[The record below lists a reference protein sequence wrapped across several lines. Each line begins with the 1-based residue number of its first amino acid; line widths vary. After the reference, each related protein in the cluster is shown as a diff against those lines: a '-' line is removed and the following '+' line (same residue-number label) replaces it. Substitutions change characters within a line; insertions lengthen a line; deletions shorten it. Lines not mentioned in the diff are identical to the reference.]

1 MSDPTGN
8 LAVFLETVSL
18 IELVLCLAVA
28 VVLARRWREQRS
40 TAISSAFGIFA
51 VVAVVI
57 GVSFVEPADPT
68 SGWGAVYMD
77 VLVCVL
83 LSIPYLLV
91 RFTWSLGGV
100 RDRTHQA
107 MLALFAAQVAVT
119 IAAPPLPEEGAEHPA
134 WYTAYMVGVLGA
146 WSLGCVIAA
155 VGLWRAGRG
164 QSAVVRQRMRSLS
177 TGGLLLALT
186 LVLSGAA
193 GSASTALAVVI
204 SLLGLAS
211 IGLFALAFLPP
222 RTLRLVW
229 RQGDLAMLASAER
242 GLMRA
247 LSRQDVAETI
257 VPAVAQV
264 FGGGGAALL
273 DGAGRPVHTVGFTA
287 AESQRL
293 AELVGEHPDG
303 ERLCAPQE
311 GLLTSQLTHGWLL
324 VGAARLAPVFG
335 DDEAVLLERVAT
347 LVDLALQRAEL
358 FEQERMSRRDAESAN
373 AELETLLYSVSHD
386 LRSPLIS
393 VLGYLDVLRQEHG
406 TDLTGEGPHYL
417 ERISVN
423 AVYMQSLIADL
434 LELSRIGRSDPP
446 AVDLDLVPLAEQVLE
461 GARMAHPAADLRV
474 EGGLGVV
481 RMSDVRA
488 RQLITNLVDNALKH
502 GGREDLR
509 ITVAARPTESGGLRL
524 TIADDG
530 RGVPAEYR
538 SRVLRVFERLDAAR
552 SSSGTGMGLAICK
565 RIVESAGGTLEVG
578 GPPDGAESGTT
589 ICIDLPAGVVVE
601 RRVPEPRS
609 AQEGRTDSTTASRST
624 ALEKV
629 EESA

>member
-1 MSDPTGN
+1 MTDPTGG

-18 IELVLCLAVA
+18 IELLLCVAVA

-40 TAISSAFGIFA
+40 TATSSAFGIFA
-51 VVAVVI
+51 VVALVI
-57 GVSFVEPADPT
+57 GVSYVEPADPS
-68 SGWGAVYMD
+68 SGWGAVYTD
-77 VLVCVL
+77 VLVSVL

-91 RFTWSLGGV
+91 RFTWALGGV
-100 RDRTHQA
+100 RDRTHRALLGLLVVQA
-107 MLALFAAQVAVT
+107 VVT
-119 IAAPPLPEEGAEHPA
+119 VVAPPLPEEGAAHPA
-134 WYTAYMVGVLGA
+134 WFTAYMVAVLAA
-146 WSLGCVIAA
+146 WTVGCVVGA

-177 TGGLLLALT
+177 TGGLLLAVT
-186 LVLSGAA
+186 LVMSGV
-193 GSASTALAVVI
+193 ASSTSTLLAVVI

-229 RQGDLAMLASAER
+229 RQGDLAMLAVAER

-247 LSRQDVAETI
+247 LSRQDVADTI

-273 DGAGRPVHTVGFTA
+273 DSAGRPIRTVGFSDVQTD
-287 AESQRL
+287 RL
-293 AELVGEHPDG
+293 IDLLGENPDG
-303 ERLCAPQE
+303 RQLNAPEE
-311 GLLTSQLTHGWLL
+311 GLLTSQLTHGWLV

-446 AVDLDLVPLAEQVLE
+446 STELDLVPVAEQVLE
-461 GARMAHPAADLRV
+461 GARMAHPEADLRV

-488 RQLITNLVDNALKH
+488 RQLLTNLVDNALKH

-509 ITVAARPTESGGLRL
+509 VIVAAQPTETGGLRL
-524 TIADDG
+524 TVADDG
-530 RGVPAEYR
+530 RGVPPEYR
-538 SRVLRVFERLDAAR
+538 ARVLRVFERLDAAR

-565 RIVESAGGTLEVG
+565 RIVESVGGTLEVG
-578 GPPDGAESGTT
+578 GPPAGAETGTT
-589 ICIDLPAGVVVE
+589 ICIDLPVGVVVL
-601 RRVPEPRS
+601 RRLPEPRS
-609 AQEGRTDSTTASRST
+609 AQEGTTARTT
-624 ALEKV
+624 AAETTAPQKV